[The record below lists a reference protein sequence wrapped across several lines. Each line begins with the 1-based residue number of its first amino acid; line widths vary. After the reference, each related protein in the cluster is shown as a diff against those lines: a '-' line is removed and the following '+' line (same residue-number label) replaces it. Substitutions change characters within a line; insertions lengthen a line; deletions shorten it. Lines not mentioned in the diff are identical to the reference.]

1 MPPHPPL
8 ADKLHAGLVQLDGLR
23 ERTNSRPNLRE
34 QRGQVLHQGQQLLA
48 HIAPLQTKKEHI
60 GAGRHAAKFLPDCLQ
75 SWSGGCGVTVPI
87 QNDTGSHNSSRGCYG
102 ARGLTVMPYC
112 LQEA

>member
-8 ADKLHAGLVQLDGLR
+8 ANKLHAGLVQLDGLR
-23 ERTNSRPNLRE
+23 KHTNSCSNLRE

-48 HIAPLQTKKEHI
+48 HIAPLRMEQRHI
-60 GAGRHAAKFLPDCLQ
+60 GAGKHTAEFLPDCLQ
-75 SWSGGCGVTVPI
+75 SWSGGCGVTLPI
-87 QNDTGSHNSSRGCYG
+87 QKGTGSHNST
-102 ARGLTVMPYC
+102 RGLTVMPYC